1 MGKMYII
8 PNVNKQFSCKFS
20 TSRHQKS
27 YHETRDFMD
36 MAMVGIARSF
46 EQKYMY
52 SSTYSVS
59 LFDQIVHPRKDAQND
74 GLESHLGS
82 DRQGVFGVTG

>member
-1 MGKMYII
+1 
-8 PNVNKQFSCKFS
+8 
-20 TSRHQKS
+20 
-27 YHETRDFMD
+27 MD
-36 MAMVGIARSF
+36 MAMVGIASSF

-74 GLESHLGS
+74 GLEK
-82 DRQGVFGVTG
+82 VTPFKHDNSWYLC